1 MLDSIIKN
9 ISSDIKQYLNFSNMD
24 NMKENER
31 NILAKLI
38 KEEKIF
44 GILLPLISENNLEEK
59 NNWEKAKEKL
69 RTLLKEHN
77 SIIEIIGG
85 DKPDISINYLDKT
98 YGLELTSISAS
109 LKTNGGALQK
119 IHDDKVKKICSKI
132 QDIFAKYIN
141 DKTINIS
148 SKNFTK
154 ISMDINTLKINQEKY
169 DKVIDVS
176 DLLMEISDLVNKEK
190 ELLKDL
196 RMTVSFNK
204 YEDTKNTSNYI
215 VLYGYWMNR
224 KNSTISKEDY
234 WTNLKE
240 TIECKNSKSKNYDK
254 KDSMNLLIE
263 APYPV
268 ITLKHTSDIISNIT
282 ENDFDKIYL
291 WNSLADDILIV
302 KI

>member
-119 IHDDKVKKICSKI
+119 IHDDKVKKNM
-132 QDIFAKYIN
+132 F
-141 DKTINIS
+141 
-148 SKNFTK
+148 
-154 ISMDINTLKINQEKY
+154 
-169 DKVIDVS
+169 
-176 DLLMEISDLVNKEK
+176 
-190 ELLKDL
+190 
-196 RMTVSFNK
+196 
-204 YEDTKNTSNYI
+204 
-215 VLYGYWMNR
+215 
-224 KNSTISKEDY
+224 
-234 WTNLKE
+234 
-240 TIECKNSKSKNYDK
+240 
-254 KDSMNLLIE
+254 
-263 APYPV
+263 
-268 ITLKHTSDIISNIT
+268 
-282 ENDFDKIYL
+282 
-291 WNSLADDILIV
+291 
-302 KI
+302 

>member
-1 MLDSIIKN
+1 
-9 ISSDIKQYLNFSNMD
+9 
-24 NMKENER
+24 
-31 NILAKLI
+31 
-38 KEEKIF
+38 
-44 GILLPLISENNLEEK
+44 
-59 NNWEKAKEKL
+59 
-69 RTLLKEHN
+69 
-77 SIIEIIGG
+77 
-85 DKPDISINYLDKT
+85 
-98 YGLELTSISAS
+98 
-109 LKTNGGALQK
+109 
-119 IHDDKVKKICSKI
+119 
-132 QDIFAKYIN
+132 
-141 DKTINIS
+141 
-148 SKNFTK
+148 
-154 ISMDINTLKINQEKY
+154 MDINTLKINQEKY

-282 ENDFDKIYL
+282 ENYFDKIYL